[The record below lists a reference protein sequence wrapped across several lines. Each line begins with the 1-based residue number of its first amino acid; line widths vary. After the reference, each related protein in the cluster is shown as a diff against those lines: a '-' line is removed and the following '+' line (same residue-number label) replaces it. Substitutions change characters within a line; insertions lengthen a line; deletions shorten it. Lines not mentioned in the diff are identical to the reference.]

1 VKNETKNLVI
11 NLESNLLPSASCPLP
26 SSDTRPKTTYIEQM
40 VALRDSVAPLAGAFG
55 IPTARSLVIQRRWVA
70 PGEGKTRIDYLEI
83 DPKPIIERVPPYI
96 AQAFNGNQQIQIK
109 IDDLQ
114 VSGITRNYP
123 RELVV
128 GTGISY
134 FVDSQLL
141 LNRVIGG
148 FEAEFV
154 SIDELPLTWNLILR
168 RRPDERRG
176 I

>member
-1 VKNETKNLVI
+1 MTQ
-11 NLESNLLPSASCPLP
+11 
-26 SSDTRPKTTYIEQM
+26 DTRPSTTYIEQM
-40 VALRDSVAPLAGAFG
+40 IALRDSVAPLAGAFG

-70 PGEGKTRIDYLEI
+70 LGDSGVDFFLI

-114 VSGITRNYP
+114 VSGITRRYP
-123 RELVV
+123 RELIV

-141 LNRVIGG
+141 LNQVIGG